1 MSKRE
6 VCFLLPATLAVVL
19 AIASGQSVSRTTA
32 TVTTGNAYTPA
43 SVSST
48 VQPPIALSTE
58 DECRYY
64 NSCGVCIQHWE
75 CYYCD
80 KDNSCRLYPAAHVL
94 PAHCPLDQV
103 RWGISCS
110 ITFLAIVITAGVI
123 VGVLLLALCC
133 CCYCCCCRKSRRRGY
148 TRLTG
153 GDFDVTFHDRDI
165 QLNLGDRQPTGTRAA
180 RTTRTTNM

>member
-43 SVSST
+43 SVNST
-48 VQPPIALSTE
+48 VQPPIALSAE

-110 ITFLAIVITAGVI
+110 NDLVEQTYTDAIIGTCGI
-123 VGVLLLALCC
+123 
-133 CCYCCCCRKSRRRGY
+133 SNQGY

-165 QLNLGDRQPTGTRAA
+165 QLNLGDHQPTGTRAA

>member
-6 VCFLLPATLAVVL
+6 VCFLLTATLAVVL

-48 VQPPIALSTE
+48 VQPPTALSAE

-94 PAHCPLDQV
+94 PAHCPLDQN
-103 RWGISCS
+103 G
-110 ITFLAIVITAGVI
+110 TAGEIKERDDGLYSNCV
-123 VGVLLLALCC
+123 VVDKLC
-133 CCYCCCCRKSRRRGY
+133 RGY

-165 QLNLGDRQPTGTRAA
+165 QLNLGDRQPTRTRAA